1 MNQGGPTN
9 LKHIGFRHLLKWDE
23 HLLIIWYDIKT
34 SIPAGIWPFLV
45 LASVGIML
53 QVGIDETEQLLVQAF
68 TAEILFPLLAAML
81 SYRLILEDME
91 EQRIEFLMVREPLQS
106 LWMHRLGSLISV
118 ATLSLG
124 GMWAG
129 WQIASKE
136 TFSLVSTLY
145 VFAAPALVLSGI
157 GSVFAFWVRRV
168 PIGDLVLVFWW
179 GFCILSYKAAYH
191 ILGPLYLFPLWY
203 SLRVEETVDVLSAK
217 WTLGGIGLVFLF
229 LGFFVLDKHERNKC
243 ST

>member
-1 MNQGGPTN
+1 MVLTN
-9 LKHIGFRHLLKWDE
+9 LKRISFRHLLKWDE

-34 SIPAGIWPFLV
+34 AIPAGIWPFFV

-53 QVGIDETEQLLVQAF
+53 QVGIDETEQLLYQAF
-68 TAEILFPLLAAML
+68 TAEILFPLLVAML
-81 SYRLILEDME
+81 SYRLILEDVE

-106 LWMHRLGSLISV
+106 VWMHRLGSLISV

-124 GMWAG
+124 GMWLG

-136 TFSLVSTLY
+136 TLTFISTLY
-145 VFAAPALVLSGI
+145 VFAAPALVLSGL
-157 GSVFAFWVRRV
+157 GSVLAFWTRRV

-203 SLRVEETVDVLSAK
+203 SLRVEGEIVNFLSAK
-217 WTLGGIGLVFLF
+217 WILGLVGLVTLF
-229 LGFFVLDKHERNKC
+229 LGFFFLKRKEQNYTR
-243 ST
+243 